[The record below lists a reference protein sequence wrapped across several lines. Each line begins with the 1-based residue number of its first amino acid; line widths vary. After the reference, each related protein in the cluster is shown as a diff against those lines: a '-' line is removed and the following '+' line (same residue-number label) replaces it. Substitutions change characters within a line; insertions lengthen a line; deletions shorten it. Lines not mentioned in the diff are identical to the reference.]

1 MCFSWVSG
9 TWILNGD
16 ECTDTVTEAI
26 KIGYR
31 HIDGAEAYGNDKEIG
46 IAIQRAIGEGIVDR
60 KDLFI
65 ANKISDPNNAGYQ
78 GTKKLVKRQLQVM
91 GLEYFD
97 LYMIHSPMQVNT
109 LFLHRMLTLVLTYMV
124 LHT

>member
-65 ANKISDPNNAGYQ
+65 ANKISDHN
-78 GTKKLVKRQLQVM
+78 
-91 GLEYFD
+91 
-97 LYMIHSPMQVNT
+97 H
-109 LFLHRMLTLVLTYMV
+109 
-124 LHT
+124 